1 MGYERG
7 LIRSSVFKKKTCQIR
22 ETTVLDSIAW
32 LGLLSLDYL
41 GEWSE
46 FSDWADTHTLHQSGT
61 FKTLNKESEPSVTTA
76 G

>member
-32 LGLLSLDYL
+32 LELLSLDFGL
-41 GEWSE
+41 S
-46 FSDWADTHTLHQSGT
+46 SAARRRDTHTASKWNLQDS
-61 FKTLNKESEPSVTTA
+61 
-76 G
+76 